1 MSRIT
6 GALEYSSEAKCHHGI
21 GLNRLETSSSRQ
33 AGQAPVCMLSR
44 LHKMKHSSAYRAA
57 YRQRTLEPAGAA
69 LKVKALSMAAGTLS
83 LLTINLHRGIDSAS
97 VVECAVST
105 ASNHR
110 SGCLEGLSRHRPN
123 QATVWVR
130 NQPNN
135 RPARDV
141 D

>member
-1 MSRIT
+1 M
-6 GALEYSSEAKCHHGI
+6 
-21 GLNRLETSSSRQ
+21 
-33 AGQAPVCMLSR
+33 
-44 LHKMKHSSAYRAA
+44 
-57 YRQRTLEPAGAA
+57 
-69 LKVKALSMAAGTLS
+69 KVKALSMAAGTLS

-97 VVECAVST
+97 VVECA

-110 SGCLEGLSRHRPN
+110 SGCLEGVSRHRPN